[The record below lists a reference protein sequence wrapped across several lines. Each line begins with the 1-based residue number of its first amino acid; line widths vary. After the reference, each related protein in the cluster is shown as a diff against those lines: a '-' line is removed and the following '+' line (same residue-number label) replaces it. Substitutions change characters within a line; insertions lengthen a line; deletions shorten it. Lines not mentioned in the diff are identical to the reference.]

1 MNISTNMTQINN
13 QKILGVNS
21 KPNFSNIM
29 VRYTPNIL
37 NYIENFNNHSSCKI
51 IKKHL
56 NDHITFT
63 FRHVTTDEVKKVIH
77 DLKNDKVGGE
87 IPAQIFKIC
96 DCILDILKNCINQ
109 SIETF
114 NFLDCLKPVNIT
126 PVFKKD
132 VPLDKL
138 TYRPVIT
145 LHLLSKV
152 CEELIYN

>member
-1 MNISTNMTQINN
+1 MKTLTTIPAVRLSKNI
-13 QKILGVNS
+13 
-21 KPNFSNIM
+21 
-29 VRYTPNIL
+29 
-37 NYIENFNNHSSCKI
+37 
-51 IKKHL
+51 
-56 NDHITFT
+56 ITFT

-77 DLKNDKVGGE
+77 DLKNDKVGSE
-87 IPAQIFKIC
+87 IPVQIFKSY

-138 TYRPVIT
+138 TYRPVSP
-145 LHLLSKV
+145 LPLLSKV
-152 CEELIYN
+152 YEELIYN